1 MSAIDNKHI
10 FMVGYS
16 KEAVGEM
23 AKKPSAVGSQK
34 DGKEAVSSRQSE
46 RWQRSRQQSAVG
58 KDASVTKRV
67 FILLIVFESEA

>member
-34 DGKEAVSSRQSE
+34 DGKEAVSSRQSVKT
-46 RWQRSRQQSAVG
+46 QALQN
-58 KDASVTKRV
+58 AS
-67 FILLIVFESEA
+67 LSC